1 MGEDLNQ
8 EREGKP
14 KGVNG
19 ILVCLKEVNMKFSH
33 AKMKGLVMKRNTI
46 ARSRKNLKSQIDLKR
61 PQGHNTII

>member
-14 KGVNG
+14 KGVTG
-19 ILVCLKEVNMKFSH
+19 ILVCLKEENMKFSH
-33 AKMKGLVMKRNTI
+33 AKMKGVVMKRRTI
-46 ARSRKNLKSQIDLKR
+46 SQSQKNLKSQIDLKR